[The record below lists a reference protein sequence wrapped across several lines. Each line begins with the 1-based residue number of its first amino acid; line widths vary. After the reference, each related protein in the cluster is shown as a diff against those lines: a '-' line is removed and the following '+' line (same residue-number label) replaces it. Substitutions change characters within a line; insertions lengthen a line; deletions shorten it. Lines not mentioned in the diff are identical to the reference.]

1 MVRQPTAHAKA
12 PVAPHLD
19 HHKSDELARAA
30 VDASYTSA
38 MIDAS
43 RESFEENLRESC
55 NIVELALRRGVD
67 VEAEL
72 GTTSV
77 VGRSPLLGSEG
88 KA

>member
-1 MVRQPTAHAKA
+1 MVRQPTAHTKA
-12 PVAPHLD
+12 PVALHLD
-19 HHKSDELARAA
+19 HGKSDELGRAA

-38 MIDAS
+38 MIDVS
-43 RESFEENLRESC
+43 RESFEENLRKTSD
-55 NIVELALRRGVD
+55 IVEHAHGRGVH

-77 VGRSPLLGSEG
+77 VGCIQLLGSQG